1 MIRVDA
7 HFVSLNPNIS
17 INMRTIAEIPHPNLK
32 ITVFQWNGKYI
43 VKIEIGQFE
52 QTYKIGEMD
61 VQGLEGIKNLLNDDF
76 LESVMERFLEMREDF
91 HRSYNRLQE

>member
-1 MIRVDA
+1 
-7 HFVSLNPNIS
+7 
-17 INMRTIAEIPHPNLK
+17 MRSIAEIPHPNLK

-52 QTYKIGEMD
+52 QTYKVGEMD
-61 VQGLEGIKNLLNDDF
+61 VQGLEGIKSLLNDDF
-76 LESVMERFLEMREDF
+76 LQSVMERFLEMREDF